1 MVLELDRLLDVKLL
15 RLLSVTIDRLL
26 KLLAVD

>member
-15 RLLSVTIDRLL
+15 RLLSVTVDRLL